1 MEKND
6 EVEYPPV
13 FSHSVKIDQTAKGAR
28 VTVHVHANSQ
38 ETAIGQAVETYKN
51 TIKKLEENGQ
61 PVAPI
66 EEGKSK

>member
-1 MEKND
+1 MENNT

-28 VTVHVHANSQ
+28 VTVHVHANEGKEAMCQ
-38 ETAIGQAVETYKN
+38 AIDLYKQ
-51 TIKKLEENGQ
+51 TIEDLTKNNLQ
-61 PVAPI
+61 VAPI